1 MKATRF
7 IQNALL
13 VLGLFLTFACGE
25 DDIQNTDLILGR
37 WDIKEALRSGRPT
50 ESLDQLFFEFFEEGK
65 MRTNITGSVTD
76 GSYEIDGGQLL
87 QRGVPLETDY
97 TIQTLTDSVLVL
109 TAAINRYDFRLQFT
123 RTIQEE

>member
-37 WDIKEALRSGRPT
+37 WDIQEALRSGRPT